1 MKIAA
6 TLVPLLV
13 AASATV
19 ASASPWSSSYSAS
32 GRVTASASLSFGTA
46 SARDHRSPLPPKPAP
61 AASRDHRAAPTY
73 PPFPARYDVR
83 TFARPSWTINPPRRE
98 MDWWTSLGTVST
110 GKQQLLAPQGARF
123 NRVDLQVTGRV
134 YMAEVAIEFDNHQTQ
149 VVQVR
154 RFVDA
159 RNPLA
164 AIDLAGS
171 NRSIIRVIVYT
182 TQARGGEVTVL
193 AR

>member
-19 ASASPWSSSYSAS
+19 ASASPSYSAS
-32 GRVTASASLSFGTA
+32 GRVTVSASFGTA
-46 SARDHRSPLPPKPAP
+46 SARDHRSPLPPPPAR
-61 AASRDHRAAPTY
+61 ANDRDHRAAPTY
-73 PPFPARYDVR
+73 PPFPARHDVR

-98 MDWWTSLGTVST
+98 MDRWTRFGTVST
-110 GKQQLLAPQGARF
+110 GKQQVLAPQGARF
-123 NRVDLQVTGRV
+123 NSVDLQVSGRV